1 MLENMQRVL
10 WYVQAYEKL
19 FAQMQLEEYGEK
31 KKKELSEKRKEFDK
45 AKKRIREID
54 SIIQKLYEDN
64 ASGKINDDRFAT
76 MSMSLET
83 EQGELKIKVPQLET
97 ELENAQIATEGL
109 QRFIEKA
116 KAVTQITELT
126 PELVHEF
133 IQKIVVGKP
142 EYKDGIRYQSVEIYY
157 NGVGIIREPS
167 PEEMEEYFQEHL
179 KTRGVGKTA

>member
-1 MLENMQRVL
+1 M
-10 WYVQAYEKL
+10 
-19 FAQMQLEEYGEK
+19 
-31 KKKELSEKRKEFDK
+31 
-45 AKKRIREID
+45 RE
-54 SIIQKLYEDN
+54 SGIQKLYEDN
-64 ASGKINDDRFAT
+64 ATGKVNDDRFAT

-83 EQGELKIKVPQLET
+83 EQEELKNKVPILES

-116 KAVTQITELT
+116 KKVTELTELT

-142 EYKDGIRYQSVEIYY
+142 EYKDGKRYQSVEIYY

-167 PEEMEEYFQEHL
+167 PEEMEEHFQEHL
-179 KTRGVGKTA
+179 KTRGVRKTA